1 MTDAYSHMGVNAR
14 DGVLTFL
21 NVRSAERGAIVTWK
35 VEKPAVDELPK
46 LRQIS
51 DLA

>member
-1 MTDAYSHMGVNAR
+1 MTNAYSHMGVNAR
-14 DGVLTFL
+14 DGVVTFL
-21 NVRSAERGAIVTWK
+21 NVRSVERGAMMTWN
-35 VEKPAVDELPK
+35 VDKPAAEELPK